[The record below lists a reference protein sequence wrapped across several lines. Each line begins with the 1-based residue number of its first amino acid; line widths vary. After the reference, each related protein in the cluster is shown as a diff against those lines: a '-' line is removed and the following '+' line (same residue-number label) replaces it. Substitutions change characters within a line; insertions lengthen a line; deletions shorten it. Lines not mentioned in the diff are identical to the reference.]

1 MTDSVWDDFRGHAA
15 VVDGFRRAVDRNRL
29 SSALLLA
36 GPAGAGK
43 RLFAAKLARC
53 LLCVR
58 TAADEL
64 EACGVC
70 QSCVS
75 AAAGTHP
82 DLHRVGL
89 PEGKREIPLAA
100 FVGEKEDRGSS
111 GLCYEL
117 SRRPALSG
125 RRVAVIEDADRVN
138 PQAANAFL
146 KTLEEPPPGA
156 VLMLLSDR
164 PDGLLPTIRSRCQT
178 VRFGP
183 LPDADVAA
191 LLQEQGLAADP
202 AEADRVAR
210 LARGSLEAAAR
221 LADPAVRG
229 LREVVRRH
237 VGRGG
242 PVAAAKAVVAA
253 VEEAGSDAPSQRAA
267 AAWVFAFVADLYRDR
282 LAGLS
287 EQIAEGTAPPDA
299 AEPAAAALDRLLE
312 AEAQVARNAS
322 VPPILEALV
331 CDLNRG

>member
-1 MTDSVWDDFRGHAA
+1 MTGSVWDDFRGHAA

-36 GPAGAGK
+36 GGGGREANVRGETRPVPALHTDCGG
-43 RLFAAKLARC
+43 
-53 LLCVR
+53 R
-58 TAADEL
+58 TGGL
-64 EACGVC
+64 
-70 QSCVS
+70 
-75 AAAGTHP
+75 
-82 DLHRVGL
+82 RGL
-89 PEGKREIPLAA
+89 PELR
-100 FVGEKEDRGSS
+100 VGRGGDAPGPAPRRPAGGQTRDSPRRVRREKEDRGSS

-178 VRFGP
+178 VGS
-183 LPDADVAA
+183 
-191 LLQEQGLAADP
+191 
-202 AEADRVAR
+202 AR
-210 LARGSLEAAAR
+210 CPTPTSPHSFRNGGSPRTPPRPTASPGWPGGVWKR
-221 LADPAVRG
+221 PPGWRT
-229 LREVVRRH
+229 RRCGGY
-237 VGRGG
+237 GRSSGGTSAGGG

-287 EQIAEGTAPPDA
+287 EQIAEGTASPDA